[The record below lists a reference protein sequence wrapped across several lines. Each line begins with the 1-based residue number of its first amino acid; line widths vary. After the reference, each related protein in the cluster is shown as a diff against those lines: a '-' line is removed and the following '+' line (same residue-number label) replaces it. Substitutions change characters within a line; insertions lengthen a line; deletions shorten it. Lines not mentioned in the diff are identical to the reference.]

1 VTPKPEKVKAPRKY
15 DASRRAEQ
23 AAHTRHAILAAAG
36 DLFTTRG
43 YTATKIAD
51 IAHQAGVAV
60 DTIYATIGRKPA
72 LMRQLVESAI
82 SGTDHPIPAE
92 ERDYVQRTAAAPTAR
107 EKFAVYADGLVAIHA
122 RLAPTFVALRKA
134 AANDTECA
142 ALWGEISERRASN
155 MLRFAADLRSTG
167 EIRADL
173 SDQDVADIIWSMNAA
188 EYFDLLHQR
197 DWTTPQI
204 RNWLADAWARLLLT

>member
-1 VTPKPEKVKAPRKY
+1 
-15 DASRRAEQ
+15 
-23 AAHTRHAILAAAG
+23 LAAAG

-51 IAHQAGVAV
+51 IAQQAGVAV

-72 LMRQLVESAI
+72 VMRQLAESAI

-92 ERDYVQRTAAAPTAR
+92 ERDYVRRTLAAPTAR

-142 ALWGEISERRASN
+142 ALWGEISERRANN

-173 SDQDVADIIWSMNAA
+173 SDQNVADIIWSMNAA

-197 DWTTPQI
+197 DWTTEQI